1 MKHKTYKLDPAI
13 EKQLFAT
20 PSELDARVQ
29 ELLDNPSQIAPFM
42 DFRVDW
48 SFKYILG
55 HEEAMIKLLNDILPV
70 HVDTL
75 EYLPNE
81 IPVRSEKEKRAVFDV
96 ICTNKTTKEK
106 FLCEM
111 QRIPESDMDDR
122 LLFYGCSLV
131 QKQIKR
137 KDKKYILNTVYVICV
152 ADYERAHPT
161 PVPADDFLFKYR
173 LRDERWPEDVLT
185 TKLQFYYLE
194 LPRFQKGWE
203 AAQTNAERWCYLF
216 RNLYKFAGVP
226 RDASDFEPIFEI
238 ARTEQFEEEQ
248 LKVYLNAMV
257 TDYEKLVIGE
267 YHEQKGFK
275 EGLEQG
281 RAEGREQGRAEGGK
295 ERALNSARNML
306 ARGYEVS
313 EIAEVTELTPEEINA
328 LQQ

>member
-1 MKHKTYKLDPAI
+1 MT
-13 EKQLFAT
+13 
-20 PSELDARVQ
+20 S
-29 ELLDNPSQIAPFM
+29 
-42 DFRVDW
+42 
-48 SFKYILG
+48 
-55 HEEAMIKLLNDILPV
+55 
-70 HVDTL
+70 
-75 EYLPNE
+75 
-81 IPVRSEKEKRAVFDV
+81 
-96 ICTNKTTKEK
+96 
-106 FLCEM
+106 
-111 QRIPESDMDDR
+111 
-122 LLFYGCSLV
+122 
-131 QKQIKR
+131 
-137 KDKKYILNTVYVICV
+137 
-152 ADYERAHPT
+152 
-161 PVPADDFLFKYR
+161 
-173 LRDERWPEDVLT
+173 
-185 TKLQFYYLE
+185 KLQFYYLE

-203 AAQTNAERWCYLF
+203 AAQTNAERGCYLF

-295 ERALNSARNML
+295 ERALNSARKML